1 MTPDDLLTKKDLEN
15 FKNELFEIL
24 KPLKEAQTLQQ
35 QKWLRSK
42 DVRKLLNISAGT
54 LQNMR
59 IAGTISHNKVG
70 KIFFYKAE
78 DIDKMLSGAEKKARK
93 RSHKACEVA
102 DIQCTFSSKGT

>member
-1 MTPDDLLTKKDLEN
+1 MSCFSLHLSSFSKHFNVTPDDLLTKKDLEN

-78 DIDKMLSGAEKKARK
+78 DIDKMLSGVEKKSPK
-93 RSHKACEVA
+93 K
-102 DIQCTFSSKGT
+102 KP

>member
-24 KPLKEAQTLQQ
+24 KPLREAQTLQQ

-59 IAGTISHNKVG
+59 IAGIISHNKVG

-78 DIDKMLSGAEKKARK
+78 DIDKVLSGAEKKSPK
-93 RSHKACEVA
+93 KK
-102 DIQCTFSSKGT
+102 T

>member
-1 MTPDDLLTKKDLEN
+1 MSDFSLHLSCFSKYLNVTPDDLLTKKDLEN

-78 DIDKMLSGAEKKARK
+78 DIDKMLSGAEKKSPK
-93 RSHKACEVA
+93 KKA
-102 DIQCTFSSKGT
+102 